1 MTNKEFLERLN
12 QYLKKDSYSID
23 TERAILLDFKNS
35 GGTQVIA
42 KKLVEELALEVSD
55 NEVLQDRVYDILDII
70 TGWCSSEIKV
80 WD

>member
-23 TERAILLDFKNS
+23 NERAILLDFKNS
-35 GGTQVIA
+35 GGTQAIA